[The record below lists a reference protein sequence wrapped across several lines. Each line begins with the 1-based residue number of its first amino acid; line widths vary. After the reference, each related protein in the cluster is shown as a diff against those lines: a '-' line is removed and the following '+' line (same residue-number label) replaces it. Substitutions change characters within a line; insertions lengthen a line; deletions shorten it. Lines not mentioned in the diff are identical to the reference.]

1 MPYHTRRKKKKS
13 ELPMPFTQAYAT
25 LTVETLMKRE
35 MTNRNR
41 WLYLGAGFL
50 LTGLAVVGLFLPLLP
65 TTPLLLLAA
74 ACFARSSEKWHR
86 WLTEHNVFGPIIRN
100 WHENRCIPRRA
111 KITAVAS
118 IILFGTYAI
127 GFAIKNP
134 YIQIPGA
141 ILLLFGLV
149 FVVCIKICA
158 DECDD

>member
-1 MPYHTRRKKKKS
+1 MPYHRLWKKKKS
-13 ELPMPFTQAYAT
+13 ELPMPFTQARAT
-25 LTVETLMKRE
+25 LTVEKLMKRE
-35 MTNRNR
+35 KTNRSKG
-41 WLYLGAGFL
+41 LYLAAGFL

-86 WLTEHNVFGPIIRN
+86 WLTEHKVFGPIIRN
-100 WHENRCIPRRA
+100 WHENRCIPRKA

-127 GFAIKNP
+127 GFAIVNP

-149 FVVCIKICA
+149 FVVRIKVCG
-158 DECDD
+158 DE